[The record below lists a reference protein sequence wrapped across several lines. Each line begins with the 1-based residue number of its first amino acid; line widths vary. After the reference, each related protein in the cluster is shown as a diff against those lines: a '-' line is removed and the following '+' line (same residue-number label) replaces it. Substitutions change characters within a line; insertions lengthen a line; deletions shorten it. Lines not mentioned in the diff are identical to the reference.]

1 MSFKIIGEAFEL
13 PLVGNDKLVFLALC
27 ENADDTTRTCYPS
40 YSTIQKK
47 ASLANSSLKTAL
59 KVLEAIGLIS
69 IKIRSTKGGGRT
81 SSLYKIADFDAQ
93 NFDVKNYKKVAK
105 EIRAI
110 RNFRK
115 NKSIQPPEIDRVEI
129 DANLRNSIHTKESS
143 QPPKIASLLDT
154 QPPKFGE
161 KPLAFFSQ
169 PLVLNTPQPPNVEIS
184 GGRRSR
190 EIKDIPTLATIAD
203 QHQMTIGTIEDYVAY
218 RLNSGGVENPVAFE
232 KHVLRGLAE
241 PYSDES
247 IQLEEWFD
255 AFETQRNIIDHL
267 VNEFLS
273 MHWFDRRKCRE
284 QAKDDFVLK
293 MNNIVPSDILIE
305 IAFQTAES
313 KRRNQIGGVA

>member
-40 YSTIQKK
+40 YSTIQRK

-59 KVLEAIGLIS
+59 KVLEAVGLIT

-115 NKSIQPPEIDRVEI
+115 SKSIQPPEIDIAEI
-129 DANLRNSIHTKESS
+129 DANLRNSIHMDESS
-143 QPPKIASLLDT
+143 QPPK
-154 QPPKFGE
+154 FGE
-161 KPLAFFSQ
+161 EPLAFSFE
-169 PLVLNTPQPPNVEIS
+169 PLALNTPQPPK
-184 GGRRSR
+184 R
-190 EIKDIPTLATIAD
+190 EAKGKVRENKDTPTLANIAD
-203 QHQMTIGTIEDYVAY
+203 QHHMTVSTIEDYVDY
-218 RLNSGGVENPVAFE
+218 RLNSGGIENPIAFE
-232 KHVLRGLAE
+232 KHVLRGLME

-247 IQLEEWFD
+247 VQLEEWFNV
-255 AFETQRNIIDHL
+255 FETQKNIIDHL

-273 MHWFDRRKCRE
+273 MHWFDRRNCRE